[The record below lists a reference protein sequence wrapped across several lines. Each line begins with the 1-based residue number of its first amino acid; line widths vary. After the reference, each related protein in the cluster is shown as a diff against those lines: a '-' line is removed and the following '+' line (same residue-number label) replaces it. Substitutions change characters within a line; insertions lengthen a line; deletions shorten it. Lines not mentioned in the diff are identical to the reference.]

1 MHSYESLVLRKAEQ
15 SQTRGC
21 KKSVR
26 GAGVTL
32 LQKKVTV
39 CLKERRGGAALTMSL
54 SLGDLFSFL
63 YMYILVATFFNSK
76 VQQWPATR
84 AIIIRTRLTTA
95 ACGINHPPPP
105 PFALSLCTHRCTPDI
120 DLFISIFA
128 RCTPLLFLDLL
139 FLYFTV
145 LSLGDFFL
153 GGEGRGPLFLFFPG
167 NNVSAND
174 AVCFF

>member
-95 ACGINHPPPP
+95 ACGINHPPPSPFRPQPLYASVYTGYRFIYFDLCKVYP
-105 PFALSLCTHRCTPDI
+105 PS
-120 DLFISIFA
+120 
-128 RCTPLLFLDLL
+128 
-139 FLYFTV
+139 
-145 LSLGDFFL
+145 FL
-153 GGEGRGPLFLFFPG
+153 GFTFFVFHRSILG
-167 NNVSAND
+167 
-174 AVCFF
+174 